1 MQGDHGGRRRLYG
14 RIDALFANAG
24 LGEFASL
31 GQITEAHFDKIFAA
45 DLARYVVTF
54 THGPAVRAASG
65 ASRAE
70 LLRIAKS
77 ALQNWPE

>member
-1 MQGDHGGRRRLYG
+1 
-14 RIDALFANAG
+14 
-24 LGEFASL
+24 L